1 MAIPNTNLFPEN
13 FALTEEI
20 ESRLDIL
27 AESISSEVHYMNL
40 FIEKIISFL
49 TCNLCYV
56 WNMVSKPF
64 KNIMRC
70 KCQLRRKKKKVKLE

>member
-27 AESISSEVHYMNL
+27 AESISSEVHYINL
-40 FIEKIISFL
+40 FTEKIILFL
-49 TCNLCYV
+49 TSTLCYV
-56 WNMVSKPF
+56 WNIVCNP
-64 KNIMRC
+64 I
-70 KCQLRRKKKKVKLE
+70 